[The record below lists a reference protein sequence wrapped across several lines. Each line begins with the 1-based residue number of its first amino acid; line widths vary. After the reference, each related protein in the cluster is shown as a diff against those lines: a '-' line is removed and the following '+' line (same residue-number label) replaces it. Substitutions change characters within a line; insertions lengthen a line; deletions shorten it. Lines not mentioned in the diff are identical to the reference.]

1 MKDKRYI
8 GLETKVEDL
17 KKAID
22 IIQKETNGY
31 RDDLIKKVGSTE
43 IVDELAKYGCISQG
57 VTKDDANPSNYKRTW
72 GIVAEKV
79 EEYARL
85 FSREISDRD
94 KSLGRY
100 LYSIGVR

>member
-22 IIQKETNGY
+22 IIQEETNGY
-31 RDDLIKKVGSTE
+31 REDLIKKVGSSD

-57 VTKDDANPSNYKRTW
+57 VTKDDDNPANYKRTW
-72 GIVAEKV
+72 GIVVEKV
-79 EEYARL
+79 EEYIRL
-85 FSREISDRD
+85 FSDDISERDRG
-94 KSLGRY
+94 LGRY